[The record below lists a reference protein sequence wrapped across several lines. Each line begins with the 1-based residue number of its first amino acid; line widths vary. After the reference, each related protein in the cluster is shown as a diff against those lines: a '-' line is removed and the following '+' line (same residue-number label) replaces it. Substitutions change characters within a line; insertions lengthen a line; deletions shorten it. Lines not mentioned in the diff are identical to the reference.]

1 MTERDRIYDRM
12 DLPRLYG
19 RDLLLDALIA
29 RHDQGCTLFGINGDT
44 GAGKSRVAERFAWF
58 AASRKSG
65 HHIEVNASEWPSD
78 ELMVAGLYSRLRE
91 VPLSNE
97 QNIAEIGNRIADGIV
112 GSAKA
117 LFAAAVADTV
127 KHVCEKAENL
137 SGVVKEIITG
147 EAIEKGVSALVAEQE
162 ASNRRLFLN
171 SYMQMIAD
179 LGNVVFIVVE
189 NYEDA
194 EPSAQ
199 ALIRFLLNNKPENW
213 AIILVNN
220 SEKPGQSDWNTVMA
234 PTIELLQGAIHRVD
248 GLDEAAVDEWIST
261 ELGRQPSDGEAGS
274 LIASSHG
281 GRPLLIE
288 QRLNAARTGGEQPAV
303 VDLNQLNSVRRS
315 QCSLGA
321 RAVAEILTILPLDR
335 HIHRD
340 WIELAATRLGVTDVG
355 AALDDLQTHGEI
367 VSHEGDFGFPN
378 ATARDRWLSGMASQ
392 QMELVK
398 SVWISIYHEC
408 STSALPMAHAGLIEV
423 ISADIA
429 RLNSPTELT
438 GIAARFIETGVENE
452 ALSLLDASW
461 KSVPDTEKGGGNIIE
476 HALLAAKTRLDLG
489 RYQEAQEAL
498 SYLDLRAE
506 DQLRVQADLLRLKL
520 ALRQNTYE
528 AVWIIS
534 GRIEKEAASD
544 ENVQLEREMVVNTAL
559 RDLCDY
565 QRIRSSVAAI
575 QQAAKSATIELK
587 GRLNRS
593 IARSLAKLGDVEGAL
608 NAANEAISAAV
619 EQGDVREI
627 GNAQLALG
635 EALRYAGRFNE
646 AIKAY
651 RVGEDM
657 ARSSGNRDSQIWCVL
672 GQACSHLQQQDA
684 KRARVAL
691 DVTERLVH
699 EPGFEHPL
707 ETAHLM
713 LLRSIAGVIEG
724 VEVVAEDALIPYERL
739 GIEWPKPFLQQVIET
754 KSTANAIPI

>member
-1 MTERDRIYDRM
+1 MSERDRIYDRM

-19 RDLLLDALIA
+19 RGSLFDALIDK
-29 RHDQGCTLFGINGDT
+29 HDQGCTVFGINGDT

-58 AASRKSG
+58 AANSKSG
-65 HHIEVNASEWPSD
+65 LHIEVNASEWPSD
-78 ELMVAGLYSRLRE
+78 ELMVAGLHSRLRE
-91 VPLSNE
+91 VPISNE
-97 QNIAEIGNRIADGIV
+97 QNIEAIGNNIADRIV

-117 LFAAAVADTV
+117 IFAAAVADLV

-147 EAIEKGVSALVAEQE
+147 DNVEKGVTALIAEQE
-162 ASNRRLFLN
+162 ASNRRLFLKN
-171 SYMQMIAD
+171 YMQMIAD
-179 LGNVVFIVVE
+179 LGNTVFVIID

-199 ALIRFLLNNKPENW
+199 ALIRFLLQNKPDNW
-213 AIILVNN
+213 VIILVNN
-220 SEKPGQSDWNTVMA
+220 GEKPGQSDWTTVMA

-248 GLDEAAVDEWIST
+248 GLDEAAVDEWICI
-261 ELGRQPSDGEAGS
+261 RQPSHGEAGE
-274 LIASSHG
+274 LIALSHG

-288 QRLNAARTGGEQPAV
+288 QRLNAARIGGGAPAV
-303 VDLNQLNSVRRS
+303 IDLSQLNSVRRS
-315 QCSLGA
+315 QCSPGA
-321 RAVAEILTILPLDR
+321 RAVAEILTILPLNR

-340 WIELAATRLGVTDVG
+340 WIELAARRYDVADVG
-355 AALDDLQTHGEI
+355 AALDELQTRGEI
-367 VSHEGDFGFPN
+367 ISHGSDFGFPN
-378 ATARDRWLSGMASQ
+378 ASARYRWRSGMSSQ
-392 QMELVK
+392 QEEKVK
-398 SVWISIYHEC
+398 SVWVSIYQER

-423 ISADIA
+423 MSADIA
-429 RLNSPTELT
+429 LLNSPTELT
-438 GIAARFIETGVENE
+438 ETAVRFIETGVENE

-461 KSVPDTEKGGGNIIE
+461 KSVPDTAKGGSNIIE

-498 SYLDLRAE
+498 SYLDLHAE

-534 GRIEKEAASD
+534 ERIEKEAADDVSA
-544 ENVQLEREMVVNTAL
+544 QLDREMVVNTAL

-565 QRIRSSVAAI
+565 QRIRLSVSAI
-575 QQAAKSATIELK
+575 QGALESTPPELQ
-587 GRLNRS
+587 GRLSRS

-608 NAANEAISAAV
+608 DAANEAISVAV
-619 EQGDVREI
+619 KQGDVREI

-635 EALRYAGRFNE
+635 EAHRYAGRLTE
-646 AIKAY
+646 AITAY

-672 GQACSHLQQQDA
+672 GQACAHLQQQDA
-684 KRARVAL
+684 KRAQIAL
-691 DVTERLVH
+691 DVTERLVY

-707 ETAHLM
+707 ETAHLK

-724 VEVVAEDALIPYERL
+724 AEVVAEDALIPYERL
-739 GIEWPKPFLQQVIET
+739 GIEWPKPFLQQVIAT
-754 KSTANAIPI
+754 KSAVDAIPI